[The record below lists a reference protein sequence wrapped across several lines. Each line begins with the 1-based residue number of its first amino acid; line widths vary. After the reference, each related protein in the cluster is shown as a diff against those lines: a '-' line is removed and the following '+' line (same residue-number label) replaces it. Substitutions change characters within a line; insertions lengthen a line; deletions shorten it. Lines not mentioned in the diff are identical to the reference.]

1 MINFKNLEN
10 RSFIIAEVGQ
20 NHQGDINIAKKYV
33 EVFASMG
40 ADAIK
45 FQTRNNKTL
54 FSEEAYNKKYNSDNA
69 FAKKYGEH
77 REKLELKYKDL
88 VVLKNLCRKL
98 KVNFMCTPFDLL
110 SAKKLKKLGVDIFKI
125 SS

>member
-1 MINFKNLEN
+1 
-10 RSFIIAEVGQ
+10 
-20 NHQGDINIAKKYV
+20 
-33 EVFASMG
+33 MG

-77 REKLELKYKDL
+77 REQLELKYKDL
-88 VVLKNLCRKL
+88 VVLKNLCKKL
-98 KVNFMCTPFDLL
+98 KVNFVFIPLEVVIW
-110 SAKKLKKLGVDIFKI
+110 KK
-125 SS
+125 

>member
-1 MINFKNLEN
+1 ML
-10 RSFIIAEVGQ
+10 
-20 NHQGDINIAKKYV
+20 
-33 EVFASMG
+33 
-40 ADAIK
+40 
-45 FQTRNNKTL
+45 
-54 FSEEAYNKKYNSDNA
+54 
-69 FAKKYGEH
+69 KKYGEH

-125 SS
+125 SFLI

>member
-45 FQTRNNKTL
+45 FQTRNNKL
-54 FSEEAYNKKYNSDNA
+54 YFQKKPITKNITA
-69 FAKKYGEH
+69 IMLAKKYGEYIVS
-77 REKLELKYKDL
+77 R
-88 VVLKNLCRKL
+88 
-98 KVNFMCTPFDLL
+98 
-110 SAKKLKKLGVDIFKI
+110 A
-125 SS
+125 

>member
-69 FAKKYGEH
+69 
-77 REKLELKYKDL
+77 
-88 VVLKNLCRKL
+88 
-98 KVNFMCTPFDLL
+98 
-110 SAKKLKKLGVDIFKI
+110 
-125 SS
+125 